1 MGNTNQTPGSYFKKI
16 NYEAV
21 QTAQKHLK
29 GSRPPRD
36 TLVLIS
42 TLPSTEQQLLISHT
56 VDYTREEGLI
66 NNAVADRK
74 TTMLHIIVYGRNSND
89 NSVYTK
95 ASQLMELGFTHVY
108 IYIGGL
114 FEWLLLQDI
123 YGADVFK
130 TTAAEVDILKYKP
143 TVNADFATHFGTPGG
158 ATALSLEY

>member
-36 TLVLIS
+36 TLILIS

-56 VDYTREEGLI
+56 IDYTREEPII
-66 NNAVADRK
+66 NKAVADRK
-74 TTMLHIIVYGRNSND
+74 TTLLHIIVYGKNSND

-114 FEWLLLQDI
+114 FEWLLLHQPNPRELLQKNQLRYLQSSGRSSADI
-123 YGADVFK
+123 S
-130 TTAAEVDILKYKP
+130 
-143 TVNADFATHFGTPGG
+143 GG